1 MSSKTDGS
9 AIDREI
15 RRKNADWSYINQ
27 QPTKI
32 RQALILFIETGD
44 VYKAAKLAGLTVDEF
59 EELRI
64 KAKIPKVTFID

>member
-1 MSSKTDGS
+1 MSRK
-9 AIDREI
+9 IDDSSIEREI

>member
-1 MSSKTDGS
+1 MSSKINGS

>member
-1 MSSKTDGS
+1 MSSKIDGS